1 MTLTPSLPWW
11 QNAIFYHIYPLGFCG
26 ALTHNDFR
34 TEPVDRIQKIVE
46 WIPHLRELGVNAL
59 YLGPVF
65 ESTFHGYDTA
75 DYYRVDRR
83 LGNNID
89 LARVSQHLH
98 KNGIRLVLDGVF
110 NHVGRDFFAFRDV
123 REKGQASEYCGW
135 FVNLCFDGRSPFGD
149 SFSYEGW
156 SGNYDLVK
164 LNLANPAVRDHLFN
178 AVRIWVEEFCI
189 DGLRLDAADVLDA
202 DFLRDLRLL
211 ASTLK
216 PDFWLMGEIVS
227 GDYRRL
233 ANPDMLHSV
242 TNYECYKG
250 LYSSLVDKNYF
261 EIAWSL
267 NRQFGP
273 EGLYKDLMLYNFAD
287 NHDVERVASS
297 LGDPALLYPLYCLL
311 YTIPGIPSIYY
322 GSEWGL
328 TGKRTRSDDS
338 ALRPCLDLRALQVS
352 SPQPALPS
360 VLRRLANLRE
370 SSPVLRY
377 GGYAQLSVSH
387 QQFAF
392 QREHDGERVVVAL
405 NAAPET
411 APMSIPLPCA
421 AARAIDLLNGDE
433 RFPVRAGK
441 LELSSIPPRW
451 ARVLK
456 LE

>member
-1 MTLTPSLPWW
+1 MTQTTSLPWW
-11 QNAIFYHIYPLGFCG
+11 QNAIFYHIYPLGLCG
-26 ALTHNDFR
+26 ALTLNDFR

-65 ESTFHGYDTA
+65 ESTYHGYDTA
-75 DYYRVDRR
+75 NYYRVDRR
-83 LGNNID
+83 LGSNIN

-123 REKGQASEYCGW
+123 QQKGRASEYCSW
-135 FVNLCFDGRSPFGD
+135 FANLCFDSRSSFGD

-164 LNLANPAVRDHLFN
+164 LNLANPAVRDHLFGV
-178 AVRIWVEEFCI
+178 VRAWVEEFGI

-202 DFLRDLRLL
+202 DFLRELRLF
-211 ASTLK
+211 TLSFK

-287 NHDVERVASS
+287 NHDVDRVASS
-297 LGDPALLYPLYCLL
+297 LGDPALLFPLYCLL
-311 YTIPGIPSIYY
+311 YTMPGIPSIYY

-338 ALRPCLDLRALQVS
+338 TLRPNLDLHVLQAS
-352 SPQPALPS
+352 SPQLDLPG

-370 SSPVLRY
+370 SLPVLRD

-392 QREHDGERVVVAL
+392 LRAKENERMVVAI
-405 NAAPET
+405 NSAAEPAAIT
-411 APMSIPLPCA
+411 IPLPFLA
-421 AARAIDLLNGDE
+421 TRAVDLLNNNETFTVLGN
-433 RFPVRAGK
+433 K
-441 LELSSIPPRW
+441 LELPTVPPRW